1 MNSLVTIQNVGTVAW
16 DGANSYPA
24 DIRKF
29 VRFGW
34 SFEVVTDIAVDAVFN
49 IEAAPASDA
58 DPCVPGDFEPVP
70 EISICDRP
78 AEAGPQATVTIPAGT
93 VAGTVCA
100 GTIPCR
106 PNAFVRIVPASGD
119 TANVRAVIV
128 RQGPMI

>member
-1 MNSLVTIQNVGTVAW
+1 MNSLVTIQNVGTISW
-16 DGANSYPA
+16 DGTAMTPT

-29 VRFGW
+29 VRFSW

-49 IEAAPASDA
+49 IESAPPSEE
-58 DPCVPGDFEPVP
+58 DPCVPGAWSPVP
-70 EISICDRP
+70 EIAICDVP
-78 AEAGPQATVTIPAGT
+78 AEPGPQATVTIPAGT
-93 VAGTVCA
+93 PAGTVCA

-106 PNAFVRIVPASGD
+106 PDAFVRLNPASGD

>member
-1 MNSLVTIQNVGTVAW
+1 MNTNVGIQNVGTVAW
-16 DGANSYPA
+16 DGVAARAY

-34 SFEVVTDIAVDAVFN
+34 SFEVIAPIAVDAVFN

-58 DPCVPGDFEPVP
+58 DPCVPGTFAPVP
-70 EISICDRP
+70 EVAICDRP
-78 AEAGPQATVTIPAGT
+78 AVPAAQATITIPAGT
-93 VAGTVCA
+93 PVGTVCA

-106 PNAFVRIVPASGD
+106 PNAFVRISPASGD
-119 TANVRAVIV
+119 TADVRAVLI